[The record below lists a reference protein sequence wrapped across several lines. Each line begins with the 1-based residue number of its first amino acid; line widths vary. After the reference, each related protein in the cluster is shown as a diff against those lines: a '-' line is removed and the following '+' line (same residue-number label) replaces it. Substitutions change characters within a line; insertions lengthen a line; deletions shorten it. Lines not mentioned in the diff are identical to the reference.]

1 MPYISPKTRRQILV
15 CLLLG
20 VLAATMLLAG
30 CQNKPAPV
38 TAPQGSVDPD
48 PEQPPAGKTEPP
60 EPLSPITGLPM
71 GNPGHPVAVST
82 DNLSPAR
89 PQSGLSQA
97 DIVYEVLAEG
107 PVTRYLAIYL
117 SESPEVVGPVRSV
130 RPYLALLAKE
140 WNAVLAHCGASP
152 DGYKAI
158 EDLKVLDA
166 NDMTQGGLFWRD
178 NSRKMPHNLYGSI
191 ETLRKVGTSP
201 APETAQRYE
210 FQDWSDDPLPELE
223 IRYGRTYAVRY
234 VYSDGKYRRV
244 VHDGSLN
251 PFVQADRDTGEECA
265 VSNVIVQFAKS
276 RVLDAELRIAIDLI
290 GEGKAVYL
298 LGGRYL
304 EGTWKKESAEEP
316 TWFYTADGEK
326 ITLTPGQ
333 TWVQIVPMDA
343 KVTGPATE

>member
-1 MPYISPKTRRQILV
+1 MYSLLSRRQILV

-20 VLAATMLLAG
+20 ILVATLLVG
-30 CQNKPAPV
+30 CQREAPAV
-38 TAPQGSVDPD
+38 TEPQGSTEPA
-48 PEQPPAGKTEPP
+48 PKQPPAGETEPP
-60 EPLSPITGLPM
+60 KPLSPITGLPM

-89 PQSGLSQA
+89 PQSGLAKA
-97 DIVYEVLAEG
+97 DIIYEVLAEG

-117 SESPEVVGPVRSV
+117 SEAPEIVGPVRSV
-130 RPYLALLAKE
+130 RPYLVMLAKE

-158 EDLKVLDA
+158 DDLKVLDA

-191 ETLRKVGTSP
+191 ETLRKVGKTP
-201 APETAQRYE
+201 APETAKRYE
-210 FQDWSDDPLPELE
+210 FQEWSDDPLAELE

-234 VYSDGKYRRV
+234 VYDNGKYRRIV
-244 VHDGSLN
+244 VDGSLE
-251 PFVQADRDTGEECA
+251 PFVQADRETGEECA
-265 VSNVIVQFAKS
+265 VSNVIIQFAKS
-276 RVLDAELRIAIDLI
+276 RVLDEELRLAIDLI

-298 LGGRYL
+298 LGGRFL
-304 EGTWKKESAEEP
+304 EGTWKKESVDEP

-333 TWVQIVPMDA
+333 TWVQIVPQDA
-343 KVTGPATE
+343 KVTGPS